1 MADFIEL
8 TDAETAFKKPIR
20 QALMRKIKDDFTN
33 LNARLKEV
41 EAGTR
46 IFDHFANG
54 VAGAR
59 SFPLWSVNDAG
70 SPIDYMNDVTAAR
83 KGLNWILLGRTDG
96 ASGANPVISND
107 VKPHYSIAR
116 MNSASTW
123 GSLVGT
129 GRWNLAF
136 STIGF
141 QFDNVVKPII
151 FRGHF
156 RMSDTNRG
164 IFIGLYGTQTFN
176 HLDPSKDGVY
186 IQRVDAT
193 DWRFVSEFSGSRT
206 NGATFTK
213 PGNNPWFDVE
223 VEFTDTPVNKVLT
236 RIAKDGQPLAQIDDL
251 QADLPMTVPLFHI
264 FGVDHQVVASN
275 VWLDADHA
283 EYRAGDYTEAS

>member
-20 QALMRKIKDDFTN
+20 QALMRKMKDDFTN

-54 VAGAR
+54 PVGAR
-59 SFPLWSVNDAG
+59 SFAAWT
-70 SPIDYMNDVTAAR
+70 IDDTGVPFDNVTDVYAAR
-83 KGLNWILLGRTDG
+83 RGLNWVLLGRQDG
-96 ASGANPVISND
+96 ASGAHPLVSND
-107 VKPHYSIAR
+107 VKPDYSIAR
-116 MNSASTW
+116 MNSNATF
-123 GSLVGT
+123 GSSFGT
-129 GRWNLAF
+129 GRWNVAF

-156 RMSDTNRG
+156 RMQNTDRG
-164 IFIGLYGTQTFN
+164 IFAGLYAHQVFD

-186 IQRVDAT
+186 LQRVDST

-206 NGATFTK
+206 NGSAFTK
-213 PGNNPWFDVE
+213 PGNNTWFDVE
-223 VEFTDTPVNKVLT
+223 IEFTDVPVNRVVT

-264 FGVDHQVVASN
+264 FGVDHSVVAAH
-275 VWLDADHA
+275 VWLDVGHA
-283 EYRAGDYTEAS
+283 EYRAGDYTEET